1 VPNNVALVIAG
12 DFDPAQAR
20 QWVQKYFGEFPRGG
34 PIPPLD
40 PRPAALAGTK
50 RLLHE
55 DNFARLPEL
64 TMVWPSVPALHPDS
78 YALGV
83 LFDLLTDGKKA
94 PLTPC
99 WSTSSTSP
107 TASPPRDTTR
117 SSPARAT

>member
-1 VPNNVALVIAG
+1 VG
-12 DFDPAQAR
+12 
-20 QWVQKYFGEFPRGG
+20 QKYFGEFPRGG
-34 PIPPLD
+34 PVPPLD
-40 PRPAALAGTK
+40 PAARGAG
-50 RLLHE
+50 RHEAPLHE

-94 PLTPC
+94 PLHAVLVDEQHLTNRV
-99 WSTSSTSP
+99 
-107 TASPPRDTTR
+107 TAQGTTR